1 MESVECIMGLWSTA
15 VWNKYHS
22 IITAIEAQIK
32 ENACKAIA
40 ETTYCNEN
48 KEELLAV
55 GNYFKWKG
63 FDVTCAVCAGNFKL
77 FHQIKI
83 LLPMPKGT
91 ALEFSDFQELEELED
106 L

>member
-1 MESVECIMGLWSTA
+1 MESVECTMGHWAAS

-32 ENACKAIA
+32 DNACKAIA

-63 FDVTCAVCAGNFKL
+63 FDVTCEVYKGNFEL
-77 FHQIKI
+77 LHRIRI
-83 LLPMPKGT
+83 SLPMPRGT
-91 ALEFSDFQELEELED
+91 VLSFSDFQELDEMED

>member
-1 MESVECIMGLWSTA
+1 MERTAQIAALWA
-15 VWNKYHS
+15 EKVRNKHAS
-22 IITAIEAQIK
+22 IIGAIDRQI
-32 ENACKAIA
+32 EDNACKAIA

-63 FDVTCAVCAGNFKL
+63 FDVTCEVYKGNFEL
-77 FHQIKI
+77 LHRIRI
-83 LLPMPKGT
+83 SLPMPRGT
-91 ALEFSDFQELEELED
+91 ALSFSDFQELDEMED

>member
-1 MESVECIMGLWSTA
+1 MESVECIMGHWSAA

-32 ENACKAIA
+32 ENAYRAIA
-40 ETTYCNEN
+40 ETTYCNEDR
-48 KEELLAV
+48 EELLAI

-63 FDVTCAVCAGNFKL
+63 FDVTCEVCKGNFEL
-77 FHQIKI
+77 YPRIRI
-83 LLPMPKGT
+83 SLPMPSGT
-91 ALEFSDFQELEELED
+91 ALSFSAFQELDEMED